1 MHDAYTV
8 PRQSPHQIRNER
20 LAIAHEMVLKTLHE
34 AAGFPVPQQQAL
46 REAVVAGKDPFT
58 IVAGWESPLEAW
70 RRHRE
75 GILLYR

>member
-46 REAVVAGKDPFT
+46 REVVKHLQALQTWCRTHASGAGT
-58 IVAGWESPLEAW
+58 HA
-70 RRHRE
+70 
-75 GILLYR
+75 

>member
-46 REAVVAGKDPFT
+46 REVVKHLQALQTWCRIHASGAGT
-58 IVAGWESPLEAW
+58 HA
-70 RRHRE
+70 
-75 GILLYR
+75 